1 MLFLGL
7 MVIGVVALMLIKV
20 PIGFAFGAGALVLI
34 LLYQMPFGWVM
45 PSTFGLLLSFPLLAI
60 PLFVFLGLI
69 MQYSGLA
76 TRLIDFVNAVVG
88 RMKGGLGLVVVWG
101 CGAFGAISGSAASAL
116 ATFGVIMFPRMIKEG
131 YHRGYSVAVIVS
143 SAMLALFIPPS
154 MDMILFGFA
163 GQLNISA
170 AFLATVGPGL
180 LIMIFSSIINTIM
193 TRKFPIKTLPKVGFV
208 GAAKE
213 VGHYAKQSSFVFLLP
228 VIVLGGIYGGIF
240 TPTEAAAAGSVAAL
254 IVSFAIYKSM
264 TFTQLSSSMLHS
276 MRIVGMIVGLLF
288 FLFVISRIVIWQN
301 IVQELLAFLL
311 VVSDNLMIQLL
322 MLVILLIL
330 MGMII
335 DDNSGSI
342 LSGVLFLPVA
352 TQIGINPYHF
362 AGMVMSGL
370 GLGLLTPPVAS
381 PLYQAGAIMET
392 PLNEYFK
399 YVIPFMLFSLLPV
412 LLLTTYIPEIAT
424 FLPNLVFGT
433 GLGRW

>member
-1 MLFLGL
+1 M
-7 MVIGVVALMLIKV
+7 MIKV
-20 PIGFAFGAGALVLI
+20 PIGFAFGAGALIMI

-88 RMKGGLGLVVVWG
+88 RVRGGLGLVVVWG

-131 YHRGYSVAVIVS
+131 YPRGYSVAVIVS

-154 MDMILFGFA
+154 MDMIMFGFA

-170 AFLATVGPGL
+170 CFLATVGPGFV
-180 LIMIFSSIINTIM
+180 IMTLSSIINTIM
-193 TRKFPIKTLPKVGFV
+193 CHRFPIRTLPKVGFV
-208 GAAKE
+208 R
-213 VGHYAKQSSFVFLLP
+213 LP

-240 TPTEAAAAGSVAAL
+240 TPTEAAAAGCVAAL
-254 IVSFAIYKSM
+254 IMCFVIYRSM
-264 TFTQLSSSMLHS
+264 TLTRLGDSMLHS

-288 FLFVISRIVIWQN
+288 FLFVISRIMIWQN
-301 IVQELLAFLL
+301 IVQELSALL
-311 VVSDNLMIQLL
+311 VATSENLMIQLL
-322 MLVILLIL
+322 MLDVLLIL

-342 LSGVLFLPVA
+342 LSGILLLPIA
-352 TQIGINPYHF
+352 TQLGVNPYHF
-362 AGMVMSGL
+362 SGMVMCGL

-399 YVIPFMLFSLLPV
+399 YVVPFMLFSLLPA
-412 LLLTTYIPEIAT
+412 LFLTTYIPEIAT